1 MDVLTPQLFDVL
13 IIINIIISL
22 ALAVW
27 RFMRDLRRPLSTRS
41 SWSEEGAEDER

>member
-22 ALAVW
+22 ALAAW
-27 RFMRDLRRPLSTRS
+27 RFSRDLRRPLATRP
-41 SWSEEGAEDER
+41 SWFEEGSEDEL